1 MKKIIYVL
9 FTIEL
14 LIVSL
19 LGLNI
24 VKDNEINNIL
34 YNDTTSISV
43 MFKDYKKFN
52 KNYSKWIKDIADEN
66 NVTISKYVF
75 NNNEKLSIYT
85 TDTSLNNNI
94 KLKSGEFPN
103 TNTNSNEF
111 ISNINTNNS
120 NQVGKFSTMSKDIS
134 ILIRDFDK
142 ISEVGESGILYIST
156 QNKDTINKILKELNV
171 DRSIFVARLHD
182 RYVNS
187 NLYLNPS
194 IIRDLILIILCFL
207 ATIIHYSISV
217 SREASILRLNGYS
230 KLDIITRV
238 IRSILRIM
246 ILSSITSLLI
256 YIIYI
261 LKLNLGVRACLYF
274 VIFSIICILINIFIS
289 ILIVG
294 FNIRSS
300 KYVLTLNGKKPYG
313 FVNIIHFTLKIVFVS
328 FLILSINNCILNY
341 NILQTQL
348 GNLSEWDKAK
358 NVYNLTLKDT
368 GEQSLGKEEVIKNA
382 KIKGF
387 YKSLVEEKDAFLIDT
402 TNFEKLENGS
412 YMYEINS
419 KGKKPEV
426 SQYGKNIKINK
437 NYLKVNPIYSNG
449 KKIFNLIDYDD
460 KTINLLVPKKLQVH
474 ENEIKKEFREL
485 FYFEKIE
492 VENMY
497 NEELNRDLNK
507 TKKSDLNVNIIY
519 VDNNQSYFT
528 YNSLVMDDNRN
539 LINDPIAIVDID
551 NIDDSFYLSYISRC
565 VYFNSKKLDALADI
579 SKIIE
584 AQGVEANI
592 QSLRAVYNEYGLEIN
607 KLEKYLNSE
616 IFTIIIIAISNLM
629 ITYNI
634 VVSYYERNKYKL
646 YIKKIFG
653 YSATARSILLII
665 SLILTNVIPIGI
677 ISTRVDLSNNIVLFG
692 LLILV
697 VEVIISIILD
707 KIISNSSFNKIIKG
721 EH

>member
-43 MFKDYKKFN
+43 MFKDYKKLN

-66 NVTISKYVF
+66 NVAISKYVF

-94 KLKSGEFPN
+94 KLKSGKFP
-103 TNTNSNEF
+103 NTNSNEF

-134 ILIRDFDK
+134 ILIRDFGK

-156 QNKDTINKILKELNV
+156 QNEDTINKILRELNV

-230 KLDIITRV
+230 KLDIIARV
-238 IRSILRIM
+238 IKNILRIM
-246 ILSSITSLLI
+246 ILSSVTALLI

-261 LKLNLGVRACLYF
+261 LKLNIGVRACLYF
-274 VIFSIICILINIFIS
+274 AMFSIICILINILIS

-294 FNIRSS
+294 FNSRSS
-300 KYVLTLNGKKPYG
+300 KYVISLNGKKSYG
-313 FVNIIHFTLKIVFVS
+313 FVNIMHFTLKIVFVS

-341 NILQTQL
+341 NMLQTQL

-387 YKSLVEEKDAFLIDT
+387 YKNLVEEKDAFLIDS
-402 TNFEKLENGS
+402 TNFEKLEDGS

-419 KGKKPEV
+419 KGK
-426 SQYGKNIKINK
+426 
-437 NYLKVNPIYSNG
+437 NP
-449 KKIFNLIDYDD
+449 
-460 KTINLLVPKKLQVH
+460 
-474 ENEIKKEFREL
+474 
-485 FYFEKIE
+485 
-492 VENMY
+492 
-497 NEELNRDLNK
+497 
-507 TKKSDLNVNIIY
+507 
-519 VDNNQSYFT
+519 
-528 YNSLVMDDNRN
+528 
-539 LINDPIAIVDID
+539 
-551 NIDDSFYLSYISRC
+551 
-565 VYFNSKKLDALADI
+565 
-579 SKIIE
+579 
-584 AQGVEANI
+584 
-592 QSLRAVYNEYGLEIN
+592 
-607 KLEKYLNSE
+607 
-616 IFTIIIIAISNLM
+616 
-629 ITYNI
+629 
-634 VVSYYERNKYKL
+634 
-646 YIKKIFG
+646 
-653 YSATARSILLII
+653 
-665 SLILTNVIPIGI
+665 
-677 ISTRVDLSNNIVLFG
+677 
-692 LLILV
+692 
-697 VEVIISIILD
+697 
-707 KIISNSSFNKIIKG
+707 
-721 EH
+721 

>member
-43 MFKDYKKFN
+43 MFKDYKKLN

-66 NVTISKYVF
+66 NVAISKYVF

-94 KLKSGEFPN
+94 RLKSGKFP
-103 TNTNSNEF
+103 NTNSNEF

-134 ILIRDFDK
+134 ILIRDFGK

-156 QNKDTINKILKELNV
+156 QNEGTINKILKELNV

-194 IIRDLILIILCFL
+194 IIRDLTLVILCFL

-230 KLDIITRV
+230 KLDIIARV
-238 IRSILRIM
+238 IKNILRIM
-246 ILSSITSLLI
+246 ILSSITALLI

-274 VIFSIICILINIFIS
+274 VMFSIICILINILIS

-294 FNIRSS
+294 FNSRSS
-300 KYVLTLNGKKPYG
+300 KYVLSLNGKKSYG
-313 FVNIIHFTLKIVFVS
+313 FVNIMHFTLKIVFVS

-341 NILQTQL
+341 NMLQTQL

-382 KIKGF
+382 KIKSF

-402 TNFEKLENGS
+402 TNFEKLEDGS

-419 KGKKPEV
+419 KGKNPEV

-449 KKIFNLIDYDD
+449 KEIFNLIDYDD

-474 ENEIKKEFREL
+474 ENDIKKEFREL

-497 NEELNRDLNK
+497 NEKLNRGLNK
-507 TKKSDLNVNIIY
+507 TKESEIDKFNLEISKGELVAITGNSGSGKTTLLNIMGLLEKPNSGDIIINNIK
-519 VDNNQSYFT
+519 N
-528 YNSLVMDDNRN
+528 
-539 LINDPIAIVDID
+539 P
-551 NIDDSFYLSYISRC
+551 
-565 VYFNSKKLDALADI
+565 NSKQIRILQRDFYGYLFQNYALIENENVENNLKIALKYQKNINHNEKINYALESVSLRKYNKKKIYELSGGEQQRVALAR
-579 SKIIE
+579 
-584 AQGVEANI
+584 V
-592 QSLRAVYNEYGLEIN
+592 
-607 KLEKYLNSE
+607 
-616 IFTIIIIAISNLM
+616 
-629 ITYNI
+629 
-634 VVSYYERNKYKL
+634 
-646 YIKKIFG
+646 
-653 YSATARSILLII
+653 ILKEC
-665 SLILTNVIPIGI
+665 
-677 ISTRVDLSNNIVLFG
+677 
-692 LLILV
+692 
-697 VEVIISIILD
+697 EVIFADEPTGNLD
-707 KIISNSSFNKIIKG
+707 KKNRDIVFDILKSLNKNGKTIVFVTHDLELSEQADRVIKL
-721 EH
+721 

>member
-43 MFKDYKKFN
+43 MFKDYKKLN

-66 NVTISKYVF
+66 NVAISKYVF

-94 KLKSGEFPN
+94 KLKSGKFP
-103 TNTNSNEF
+103 NTNSNEF

-134 ILIRDFDK
+134 ILIRDFGK

-156 QNKDTINKILKELNV
+156 QNEDTINKILRELNV

-217 SREASILRLNGYS
+217 SREASILRLNGHS
-230 KLDIITRV
+230 KLDIIARV
-238 IRSILRIM
+238 IKNILRIM
-246 ILSSITSLLI
+246 ILSSVTALLI

-261 LKLNLGVRACLYF
+261 LKLNIGVRACLYF
-274 VIFSIICILINIFIS
+274 AMFSIICILINILIS

-294 FNIRSS
+294 FNSRSS
-300 KYVLTLNGKKPYG
+300 KYVLSLNGKKSYG
-313 FVNIIHFTLKIVFVS
+313 FVNIMHFTLKIVFVS

-341 NILQTQL
+341 NMLQTQL

-387 YKSLVEEKDAFLIDT
+387 YKNLVEEKDAFLIDS
-402 TNFEKLENGS
+402 TNFEKLEDGS

-419 KGKKPEV
+419 KGKTQK
-426 SQYGKNIKINK
+426 
-437 NYLKVNPIYSNG
+437 
-449 KKIFNLIDYDD
+449 
-460 KTINLLVPKKLQVH
+460 
-474 ENEIKKEFREL
+474 
-485 FYFEKIE
+485 
-492 VENMY
+492 
-497 NEELNRDLNK
+497 
-507 TKKSDLNVNIIY
+507 
-519 VDNNQSYFT
+519 
-528 YNSLVMDDNRN
+528 
-539 LINDPIAIVDID
+539 
-551 NIDDSFYLSYISRC
+551 
-565 VYFNSKKLDALADI
+565 
-579 SKIIE
+579 
-584 AQGVEANI
+584 
-592 QSLRAVYNEYGLEIN
+592 
-607 KLEKYLNSE
+607 
-616 IFTIIIIAISNLM
+616 
-629 ITYNI
+629 
-634 VVSYYERNKYKL
+634 
-646 YIKKIFG
+646 
-653 YSATARSILLII
+653 
-665 SLILTNVIPIGI
+665 
-677 ISTRVDLSNNIVLFG
+677 
-692 LLILV
+692 
-697 VEVIISIILD
+697 
-707 KIISNSSFNKIIKG
+707 
-721 EH
+721 

>member
-9 FTIEL
+9 LTIEL

-43 MFKDYKKFN
+43 MFKDYKKLN

-66 NVTISKYVF
+66 NVAISKYVF

-94 KLKSGEFPN
+94 KLKSGKFP
-103 TNTNSNEF
+103 NTNSNEF

-134 ILIRDFDK
+134 ILIRDFGK

-156 QNKDTINKILKELNV
+156 QNEDTINKILRELNV

-230 KLDIITRV
+230 KLDIIARV
-238 IRSILRIM
+238 IKNILRIM
-246 ILSSITSLLI
+246 ILSSVTALLI

-261 LKLNLGVRACLYF
+261 LKLNIGVRACLYF
-274 VIFSIICILINIFIS
+274 AMFSIICILINILIS

-294 FNIRSS
+294 FNSRSS
-300 KYVLTLNGKKPYG
+300 KYVLSLNGKKSYG
-313 FVNIIHFTLKIVFVS
+313 FVNIMHFTLKIVFVS

-341 NILQTQL
+341 NMLQTQL

-382 KIKGF
+382 KIKSF

-402 TNFEKLENGS
+402 TNFEKLEDGS

-419 KGKKPEV
+419 KGKNPEV

-449 KKIFNLIDYDD
+449 KEIFNLIDYND

-474 ENEIKKEFREL
+474 ENDIKKEFREL

-497 NEELNRDLNK
+497 NEKLNRGLNK
-507 TKKSDLNVNIIY
+507 TKESDLNVNIIY

-528 YNSLVMDDNRN
+528 YNSFVMEDNRN
-539 LINDPIAIVDID
+539 LIDDPIVIIDID

-579 SKIIE
+579 SNIIE
-584 AQGVEANI
+584 SQGVEAYI
-592 QSLRAVYNEYGLEIN
+592 QSLHAVYNEYGLEIN

-634 VVSYYERNKYKL
+634 VASYYERNKYKL

-653 YSATARSILLII
+653 YSTTARSMLLIV
-665 SLILTNVIPIGI
+665 SLILTNIIPISI
-677 ISTRVDLSNNIVLFG
+677 ISTRVDLSNNIILFG
-692 LLILV
+692 FLILV